1 MPRTTEEW
9 IAKNDDQAIP
19 ERVKL
24 RIWEREKG
32 RCHLTGKQIRPGD
45 KYDFEH
51 VIALADGGEH
61 RETNLR
67 LALRGIHRKK
77 TAQEATARAK
87 VRSKAKKYAGIKKP
101 SRMPGSKTHRFKKK
115 MDGTVIDR
123 ETGLPV

>member
-1 MPRTTEEW
+1 MSRTTEEW
-9 IAKNDDQAIP
+9 IAKHDDQAIP

-51 VIALADGGEH
+51 VIALADGGQH

-101 SRMPGSKTHRFKKK
+101 SRMPGSRDSNIKIK
-115 MDGTVIDR
+115 MDGTVVYRDT
-123 ETGLPV
+123 EEPV